1 MRWASNQT
9 NKNKQQMNKY
19 LNIENRAATVKLN
32 EAVHKDSADDL
43 IDELERLYGSA
54 AVVQNMKIGDVV
66 CSADNALE
74 SVNVEINSPGG
85 SVMEGQRIY
94 NALRGIS
101 SRGVEVTTTVSGLA
115 ASMGSVILMAG
126 DSRKMTQGSRVMIHE
141 ASTLAHGDAAQ
152 LRMQSDL
159 LEGISA
165 EIANLYAERAGK
177 DAEDMRAM
185 MKKETWMDAEQAK
198 ETGFID
204 TIIKDGVDQQDDE
217 SQNQLNSEQSTITN
231 NTDMA
236 IFSKDNDIKD
246 RLASAEAE
254 NVELVELANSREAE
268 AKGLAQDLSEAS
280 IKIEEITAKLD
291 ELETQLKV
299 AGEQNEE
306 ISNHLKETEEN
317 QSEFDAKVAAAASA
331 KMAELGVS
339 EPVEAVE
346 EEATM
351 DAGQL
356 LAEYRELQKSNPSEA
371 SAFWQ
376 ENKTALLAG

>member
-32 EAVHKDSADDL
+32 EVVHKDSADDL

-54 AVVQNMKIGDVV
+54 AVVENMKIGDVV
-66 CSADNALE
+66 CSAANALE

-198 ETGFID
+198 EIGFID

-356 LAEYRELQKSNPSEA
+356 LAEYRELQKSNPSKA

>member
-32 EAVHKDSADDL
+32 EVVHKDSADDL

-54 AVVQNMKIGDVV
+54 AVVENMKIGDVV
-66 CSADNALE
+66 CSAANALE

-356 LAEYRELQKSNPSEA
+356 LAEYRELQQSNPSKA

-376 ENKTALLAG
+376 ENKAALLAG

>member
-32 EAVHKDSADDL
+32 EVVHKDSADDL

-54 AVVQNMKIGDVV
+54 AVVENMKIGDVV
-66 CSADNALE
+66 CSAANALE

-356 LAEYRELQKSNPSEA
+356 LAEYRKLQQSNPSEA

-376 ENKTALLAG
+376 ENKAALLAG

>member
-1 MRWASNQT
+1 
-9 NKNKQQMNKY
+9 MNKY

-32 EAVHKDSADDL
+32 EVVHKDSADDL

-54 AVVQNMKIGDVV
+54 AVVENMKIGDVV

-152 LRMQSDL
+152 LKTQSEL
-159 LEGISA
+159 LESISA
-165 EIANLYAERAGK
+165 EIATLYAERSGK

-198 ETGFID
+198 ENGFID
-204 TIIKDGVDQQDDE
+204 TIIKDGLDQQDDE
-217 SQNQLNSEQSTITN
+217 AQNQLNSQQSTITN

-236 IFSKDNDIKD
+236 IFSKDNEIKD
-246 RLASAEAE
+246 RLATAEAE

-280 IKIEEITAKLD
+280 AKIEEITAKLD

-317 QSEFDAKVAAAASA
+317 QSDFDAKVSAAASA

-356 LAEYRELQKSNPSEA
+356 LAEYRELQQSNPSKA

-376 ENKTALLAG
+376 ENKAALLAG

>member
-32 EAVHKDSADDL
+32 EVVHKDSADDL

-54 AVVQNMKIGDVV
+54 AVVENMKIGDVV
-66 CSADNALE
+66 CSAANALE

-198 ETGFID
+198 EIGFID